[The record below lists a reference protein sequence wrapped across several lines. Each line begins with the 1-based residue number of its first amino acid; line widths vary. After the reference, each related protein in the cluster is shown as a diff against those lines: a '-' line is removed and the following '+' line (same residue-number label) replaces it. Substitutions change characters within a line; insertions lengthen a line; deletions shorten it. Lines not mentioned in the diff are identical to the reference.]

1 MYAAWRDKGAIGPC
15 EQREVRRGFEML
27 PTHLLPTLRYYL
39 LTYCLLLLTRCGRA
53 ASMRCAGG
61 ASRRVLARSSSR

>member
-15 EQREVRRGFEML
+15 EQREVRCGFDWL
-27 PTHLLPTLRYYL
+27 PTHLLFTLL
-39 LTYCLLLLTRCGRA
+39 LTNLPPTYCLLRCGRA